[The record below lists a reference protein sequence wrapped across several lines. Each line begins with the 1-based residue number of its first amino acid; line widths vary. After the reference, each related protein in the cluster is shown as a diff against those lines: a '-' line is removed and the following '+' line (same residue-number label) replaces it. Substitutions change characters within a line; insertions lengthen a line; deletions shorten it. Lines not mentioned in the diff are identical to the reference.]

1 MPEFEPERIP
11 EETRGAIE
19 RANINVEDA
28 HKAIEQSITEDQRQ
42 NAEQELKQAQV
53 ETERVSTEIIEQ
65 SGISEQGQEV
75 INNVNIIQNNLV
87 TGTPIEFILKVLLD
101 SDPNIQ
107 SLNDAM
113 NKITKDIG
121 KFSKN
126 FEIDVEEDE
135 KRPEIKEF
143 KELREKYKSLE
154 DLNKDLNDTTKD
166 LKEEVTELNEK
177 VGKLMEEN
185 ASKVEEQ
192 GKKSGLK
199 DKIKEKLGEK
209 GWSILKFLIGLGA
222 LAGIGIGIASL
233 IAKALTGCYQYIKP
247 NPGQKLSS
255 GCSKLFDNDDQQK
268 YCSCLMA
275 DGTSDGQNSCR
286 KDGKYVYCNPVP
298 CANNPQYCTKTRSE
312 DNAVWYAYAQYSIW
326 DIFSNIVNFVVQ
338 KIENI
343 LGDASDFLSTLL
355 KYGKWA
361 LIIVGIIFLLGLV
374 FSLLKRIWPSSSN
387 NSEKIVYIQNPLIN
401 QTSNIPI
408 KTSFKFY

>member
-11 EETRGAIE
+11 EETRGAID
-19 RANINVEDA
+19 RANISIEDA

-53 ETERVSTEIIEQ
+53 ETEKVSTEIIEQ
-65 SGISEQGQEV
+65 SGISEQGKDV
-75 INNVNIIQNNLV
+75 INKINDIQKKLI
-87 TGTPIEFILKVLLD
+87 TGTVAEFTLRVMID
-101 SDPNIQ
+101 SDPGVK

-113 NKITKDIG
+113 NKITKD
-121 KFSKN
+121 FSKYAKN
-126 FEIDVEEDE
+126 FGIDIETD
-135 KRPEIKEF
+135 KANPEIKRLMDL
-143 KELREKYKSLE
+143 KEKYDNNPSQLDT
-154 DLNKDLNDTTKD
+154 DLKEKPDLLNDTEDSLDKVAEKNSKTI
-166 LKEEVTELNEK
+166 EEKGEK
-177 VGKLMEEN
+177 T
-185 ASKVEEQ
+185 
-192 GKKSGLK
+192 GLK

-222 LAGIGIGIASL
+222 LIGAGIGIAAL

-255 GCSKLFDNDDQQK
+255 GCSKLFDDDYQQQK

-275 DGTSDGQNSCR
+275 DNTSDGLTSCN
-286 KDGKYVYCNPVP
+286 KDNKYVYCNPPP

-326 DIFSNIVNFVVQ
+326 DVFSNIVNFVVQ

-374 FSLLKRIWPSSSN
+374 FSVLKRIWPSSSN